1 MQQMTRSDPAPS
13 RLRYRIQR
21 LMLTPLFR
29 VFLRVGLPFAV
40 TFGGASL
47 WFSMPDNRDA
57 FLDLIIEARSAV
69 EQRPEFMVKL
79 MAIDGASDGVAA
91 DIRTILPV
99 GFPVSSFGLDLD
111 VMRDQVVALDAVES
125 ARLRIRQG
133 GVLQVD
139 VDERL
144 PVVLWRG
151 PEGLQLLDSS
161 GVKVGPVQAR
171 TDFPALPLIVGR
183 GASKNVP
190 EALELLAAAEPLW
203 SRMRGL
209 VRVGGRRW
217 DLVLDRDQRIL
228 LPEEDP
234 VRALE
239 RAMALDHAVDML
251 DRDLLSVDLRL
262 PQRPTLRLTNNAQ
275 QELWRIKAIEVGE
288 P

>member
-1 MQQMTRSDPAPS
+1 MTRSDPAPS